1 MDSRFRGNDVGFWR
15 SAISNDATTGC
26 REVWKSTNKRD
37 SLCSSRTDHL
47 GGRTVEPSGRQVTQL
62 LKAWSEGE
70 AAAFEKIV
78 SLVYQELHEMARRY
92 MAHQRPGHTLQ
103 PTALVHEAYVRLVD
117 SAQVSFENRA
127 QFFALC
133 AQVMRRILVDWAR
146 SRQARKRDREIP
158 PLQLDEALLG
168 GKERGT
174 DLVALD
180 DALKALSAEDARQG
194 QVVELRFF
202 GGLSVEETAA
212 ALKISPETVMRDWK
226 LAKSWLRRELRKEK
240 QRGA

>member
-1 MDSRFRGNDVGFWR
+1 M
-15 SAISNDATTGC
+15 
-26 REVWKSTNKRD
+26 K
-37 SLCSSRTDHL
+37 
-47 GGRTVEPSGRQVTQL
+47 PSGHQVTQL

-70 AAAFEKIV
+70 AAALEKIMP
-78 SLVYQELHEMARRY
+78 LVYQELHGMARRY
-92 MAHQRPGHTLQ
+92 MAQQRPGHTLQ

-146 SRQARKRDREIP
+146 SRQAEKRGGEVP
-158 PLQLDEALLG
+158 PLELDEALVVG
-168 GKERGT
+168 EEPGR

-180 DALKALSAEDARQG
+180 DALKALSAQDARKG

-202 GGLSVEETAA
+202 GGLSVEETAMV
-212 ALKISPETVMRDWK
+212 LKVSPKTVKRDWN
-226 LAKSWLRRELRKEK
+226 LAKGWLRHELRKS
-240 QRGA
+240 G

>member
-1 MDSRFRGNDVGFWR
+1 MDWSGH
-15 SAISNDATTGC
+15 
-26 REVWKSTNKRD
+26 EVTR
-37 SLCSSRTDHL
+37 
-47 GGRTVEPSGRQVTQL
+47 L
-62 LKAWSEGE
+62 LKAWSAGE
-70 AAAFEKIV
+70 PTALEKIMP
-78 SLVYQELHEMARRY
+78 LVYRELHGIAHRY

-117 SAQVSFENRA
+117 SAEVSFENRA

-146 SRQARKRDREIP
+146 SRQADKRGGDAPRLE
-158 PLQLDEALLG
+158 LDEALVVG
-168 GKERGT
+168 EEPGR

-180 DALKALSAEDARQG
+180 DALKALTAQDARKG

-212 ALKISPETVMRDWK
+212 VLKISPETVKRDWK
-226 LAKSWLRRELRKEK
+226 FAKSWLRHELKREKPS
-240 QRGA
+240 GA

>member
-1 MDSRFRGNDVGFWR
+1 M
-15 SAISNDATTGC
+15 A
-26 REVWKSTNKRD
+26 
-37 SLCSSRTDHL
+37 
-47 GGRTVEPSGRQVTQL
+47 PSGHQVTQL

-70 AAAFEKIV
+70 PTALEK
-78 SLVYQELHEMARRY
+78 LMPMVYRELHGMARRY
-92 MAHQRPGHTLQ
+92 MAHQQPGHTLQ
-103 PTALVHEAYVRLVD
+103 PTALVHEAYVHLVD
-117 SAQVSFENRA
+117 SAHASFENRA

-146 SRQARKRDREIP
+146 SRHAEKRGGEVRMLE
-158 PLQLDEALLG
+158 LDETLVVG
-168 GKERGT
+168 EKRGR

-180 DALKALSAEDARQG
+180 DALKALTAQDARRG

-226 LAKSWLRRELRKEK
+226 VAKAWLRRAMKV
-240 QRGA
+240 